1 MIKIMGQSFF
11 LQNYEIRLF
20 LACIP
25 QKKNKINP
33 PSHLHLNS
41 INTNGK
47 KNGFCRSNN
56 KKT

>member
-11 LQNYEIRLF
+11 LQNPEIKLF

-25 QKKNKINP
+25 QKNNINP

-47 KNGFCRSNN
+47 KNESCRSNN